1 MYGERNT
8 MPKRKTDPA
17 SVKAVSDR
25 LKALHLNAMAEGL
38 EVLDQGGELYQM
50 APLEVLNQL
59 IALQQISS
67 DNRITDRYK
76 RSARLFFPM
85 ADLSNILY
93 LPDRHINA
101 ALMDELATNQYI
113 DNSRNV
119 LITSATGCGKT
130 FCACA
135 LGNNACNHQYSVRY
149 FTMMGFLDACEV
161 ATEKRRE
168 VKFISSVEKVNLI
181 ILDDFMLTSI
191 DKKET
196 EYLYRLVSERPRKIK
211 PRSFIIC
218 SQLMKDEMYT
228 RLSQASPGLAD
239 AIMNR
244 ICAKA
249 YEFQIQ
255 GDSMRDRDIEAELK
269 RLHPKVA
276 EQQ

>member
-1 MYGERNT
+1 

-181 ILDDFMLTSI
+181 ILDDFLLTSI
-191 DKKET
+191 SLE
-196 EYLYRLVSERPRKIK
+196 EAEFLFQLFSERTKQDH
-211 PRSFIIC
+211 RSFIIC
-218 SQLMKDEMYT
+218 SQLTKKGMYEKLQA
-228 RLSQASPGLAD
+228 LSPSLAD
-239 AIMNR
+239 AIVNR
-244 ICAKA
+244 LGSSA
-249 YEFQIQ
+249 YDFGIE
-255 GDSMRDRDIEAELK
+255 GRSMRELDIQAELEK
-269 RLHPKVA
+269 QREA
-276 EQQ
+276 QSRQ

>member
-1 MYGERNT
+1 
-8 MPKRKTDPA
+8 
-17 SVKAVSDR
+17 
-25 LKALHLNAMAEGL
+25 
-38 EVLDQGGELYQM
+38 
-50 APLEVLNQL
+50 
-59 IALQQISS
+59 
-67 DNRITDRYK
+67 
-76 RSARLFFPM
+76 
-85 ADLSNILY
+85 
-93 LPDRHINA
+93 
-101 ALMDELATNQYI
+101 
-113 DNSRNV
+113 
-119 LITSATGCGKT
+119 
-130 FCACA
+130 
-135 LGNNACNHQYSVRY
+135 
-149 FTMMGFLDACEV
+149 MGFLDACEV